1 MDAEVN
7 ATSEV
12 VKPKRKK
19 QVTFV
24 FVLDRR
30 HRPLMPCTGKRA
42 RLLLE
47 RKRAVIHKLHPFTIR
62 LKDRLLED
70 SELQDLSIK
79 LDPGSKTT
87 GIAIVEEKEVVD
99 PSTGESKIV
108 TVGKMLLELIHR
120 GHQIKE
126 RMERRRTYRRSRR
139 NRKTR
144 YREPRFNNR
153 TKPKGWLA
161 PSLMH
166 RVISTITQVTKL
178 LRLLPITKIYQELVR
193 FDMQQM
199 NNPEISGIQYQQG
212 TLAGYNVREYLLEKH
227 NRQCVY
233 CDAKDTILEIDHIH
247 PRSKG
252 GSNSVTNLTIACH
265 QCNQLK
271 GSKDIRDFVTDRVRL
286 ARILSQCKRPLKDAA
301 AVNATR
307 WRLFNELQKL
317 GLPVS
322 VFSGALTKYNRS
334 QFNIPKDHC
343 LDALCVGNIDSISN
357 WNLPVI
363 SIGCIGRG
371 SYKRTNLK
379 PPKYIKVKQLKR
391 NIKKK
396 VKKGHLVK
404 WTRQKMHFG
413 FQSGD
418 IAKAIVTKGKKIG
431 IYIGNISVNA
441 AGNFY
446 INTGSKSLNGIPH
459 RYFTLIQR
467 GNGYSR
473 SIKRNHLFNNKSL
486 YEILRSNLIS
496 GLYPEINH
504 SYKKISMMLSHCKS
518 SIERSIVSLFFTKGT
533 VEIAKLYP
541 DLSIKEILDINKSVK
556 NRVISR
562 LEYVIKNY

>member
-1 MDAEVN
+1 MNTEI
-7 ATSEV
+7 EI
-12 VKPKRKK
+12 VKPKKYERKK

-70 SELQDLSIK
+70 SELQDLTLK

-87 GIAIVEEKEVVD
+87 GIAVVEEKEVVD

-153 TKPKGWLA
+153 TRPKGWLA

-178 LRLLPITKIYQELVR
+178 MRLLPIKNISQELVR

-212 TLAGYNVREYLLEKH
+212 TLAGYNVREYLLEKWG
-227 NRQCVY
+227 RKCVY

-265 QCNQLK
+265 DCNQ
-271 GSKDIRDFVTDRVRL
+271 SKSNMDVKDFVKDPIRL
-286 ARILSQCKRPLKDAA
+286 NRILATCKRPLKDAA

-307 WRLFNELQKL
+307 WRLYAELKKL
-317 GLPVS
+317 GLPV
-322 VFSGALTKYNRS
+322 FTFTGAQTKYNRS

-343 LDALCVGNIDSISN
+343 LDALCVGNIDVISN
-357 WNLPVI
+357 WNLPI
-363 SIGCIGRG
+363 LSIKCLGRG
-371 SYKRTNLK
+371 SYKRTNLI
-379 PPKYIKVKQLKR
+379 PPRLAKGKDGIIRKVK
-391 NIKKK
+391 
-396 VKKGHLVK
+396 GHSVK

-413 FQSGD
+413 FKSGD
-418 IAKAIVTKGKKIG
+418 IAKAVVPAGKYAGTYIGTIAVRASGRFCITSSGKKID
-431 IYIGNISVNA
+431 NINHK
-441 AGNFY
+441 N
-446 INTGSKSLNGIPH
+446 
-459 RYFTLIQR
+459 FTLIQR
-467 GNGYSR
+467 ADGYSY
-473 SIKRNHLFNNKSL
+473 SVKRDHIFNNKSMYML
-486 YEILRSNLIS
+486 LREHLIS
-496 GLYPEINH
+496 GLYPEINR
-504 SYKKISMMLSHCKS
+504 SYKKISMMLSHCKTA
-518 SIERSIVSLFFTKGT
+518 IERSIVSLFFSKGI

-541 DLSIKEILDINKSVK
+541 DLPIKEILDINKSVK

-562 LEYVIKNY
+562 LDYVIANY